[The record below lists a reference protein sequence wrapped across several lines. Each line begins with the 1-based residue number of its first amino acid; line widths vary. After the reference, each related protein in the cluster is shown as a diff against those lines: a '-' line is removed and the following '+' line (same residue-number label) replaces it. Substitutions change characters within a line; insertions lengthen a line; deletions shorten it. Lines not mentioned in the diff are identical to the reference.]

1 MTTSELMFLNV
12 AEEMSFTKAAEKNFV
27 SQQAVSNHVKKL
39 EEELNTRLFVRTPR
53 LQLTEA
59 GRILYQSLLKIRK
72 IEQHAR
78 ESIEDSSNLIHGTVS
93 LGMQADRAHMLFPVL
108 YPRYHAMYP
117 NVTLSLVNGHTTDF
131 LTLLNQGQI
140 DLMVGHDLNS
150 RQDLLRETVF
160 EEAIY
165 LVGTEK
171 YLQAH
176 LPEWDSRRDWLEP
189 AEIPLLPLS
198 CTSFGC
204 AVMDHVNRF
213 LSRENVKPD
222 YICEVGDYMTQL
234 MLCEAHETAFFCP
247 ESFMTQKVFTEA
259 SHRQGGD
266 RVMAV
271 PVRGLVSRVHVELVS
286 RAEDFVPRYMED
298 FRRMLI
304 TEYRDRITALQ
315 GWCPM
320 PVGR

>member
-1 MTTSELMFLNV
+1 MTTSEQMFLNA
-12 AEEMSFTKAAEKNFV
+12 AEEMSFTKAAEKNYI
-27 SQQAVSNHVKKL
+27 SQQAMSNHVKKL
-39 EEELNTRLFVRTPR
+39 EEELKTRLFIRTPR
-53 LQLTEA
+53 LQLTES
-59 GRILYQSLLKIRK
+59 GRILYQSLQKIRR

-78 ESIEDSSNLIHGTVS
+78 ESIEDSSNLIHGKVA

-108 YPRYHAMYP
+108 YPQYHAMYP
-117 NVTLSLVNGHTTDF
+117 NVTLSLINGHTADF
-131 LTLLNQGQI
+131 LALLNQGQI
-140 DLMVGHDLNS
+140 DLMVGHDLDS

-176 LPEWDSRRDWLEP
+176 LPHWDSRRDWLEP

-213 LSRENVKPD
+213 LAKEGVKPN
-222 YICEVGDYMTQL
+222 YLCEVGDYMTQL

-247 ESFMTQKVFTEA
+247 ESFMTQKDFTEA
-259 SHRQGGD
+259 SHRKGEA

-271 PVRGLVSRVHVELVS
+271 PVKGLVSRVHVELVS
-286 RAEDFVPRYMED
+286 RPEDFVPRYMED

-304 TEYRDRITALQ
+304 KEYRERITALQ

-320 PVGR
+320 PAGA